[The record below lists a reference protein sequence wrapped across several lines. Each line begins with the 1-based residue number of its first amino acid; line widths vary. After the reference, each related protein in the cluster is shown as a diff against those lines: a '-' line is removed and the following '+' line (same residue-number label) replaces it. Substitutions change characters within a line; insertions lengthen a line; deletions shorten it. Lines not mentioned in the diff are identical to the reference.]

1 MENKDSDVH
10 QAGQMTPVGEWMLAR
25 LEMEMERGSV
35 SHLCWAVV
43 ASWLMMSF
51 CGGPLLEGVEA

>member
-1 MENKDSDVH
+1 MED
-10 QAGQMTPVGEWMLAR
+10 GGI
-25 LEMEMERGSV
+25 
-35 SHLCWAVV
+35 SHKCQAVV